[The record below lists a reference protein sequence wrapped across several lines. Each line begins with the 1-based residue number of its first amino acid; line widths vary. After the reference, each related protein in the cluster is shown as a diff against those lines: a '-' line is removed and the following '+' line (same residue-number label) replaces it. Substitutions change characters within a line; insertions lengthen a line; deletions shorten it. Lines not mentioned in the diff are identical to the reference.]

1 MSGGARVYAAAS
13 VAALAVVGA
22 VALAGCEA
30 PPQRPRAPVGE
41 QRPAHAVELECAD
54 AHTCIRACDDDDTDA
69 RIDCVEACDAPAWIS
84 DEAWLQW
91 SYACARIGRID
102 ENTEKTC
109 TDGLA
114 ACY

>member
-1 MSGGARVYAAAS
+1 MMGHIRLIRLLT
-13 VAALAVVGA
+13 LAVV
-22 VALAGCEA
+22 ALTGCEA
-30 PPQRPRAPVGE
+30 VPERPRPPVGE
-41 QRPAHAVELECAD
+41 QSPPQAIGFECTD

-69 RIDCVEACDAPAWIS
+69 RIECVEACDAPAWVS

-102 ENTEKTC
+102 DNTKKTC